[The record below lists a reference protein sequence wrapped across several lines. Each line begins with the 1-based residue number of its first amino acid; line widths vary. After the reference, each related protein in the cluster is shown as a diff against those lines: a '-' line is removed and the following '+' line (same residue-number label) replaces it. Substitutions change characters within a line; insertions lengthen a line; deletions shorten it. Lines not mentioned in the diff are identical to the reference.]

1 MNGQPT
7 MRANLQKNPQLNLLL
22 NLQLNYTGFSLEVD
36 LDLPGR
42 GVTAVFGHSGSGKTT
57 LLRAIAGLE
66 RPGQAYLEV
75 NGEVWQ
81 DDSRDIF
88 VPTHKR
94 SLGYVFQEAS
104 LFPHLSVQ
112 GNLDYAGKRAGAAD
126 QGKAMARAVDLLGIG
141 HLLQRRTHNL
151 SGGER
156 QRIAIARALVGR
168 PRILLLDEPLS
179 SLDIKRK
186 EEVLPYLE
194 RIHQE
199 LDIPML
205 FVSHAPN
212 EVARLADHLVLLD
225 AGRVIASGPLAETM
239 ARLDLPTALTDDAG
253 VVIEGV
259 IDGFDEEY
267 QLVRLQVGGNPMQ
280 VAHKALPPGA
290 RMRLRILARDVSLAL
305 ERQRDTSILNHLP
318 ATVIAER
325 PASEAAQVLISLDV
339 GGAVLLARITRR
351 SRDQLGIVPGKQVW
365 AQVKSVALLPAG

>member
-1 MNGQPT
+1 